1 MKKIALFAC
10 VLAALSIAWQD
21 ADAQTRRATNR
32 RTNDNRQAVL
42 TESNVEPAVADTPVV
57 ALSADTLPLPQM
69 LPSRRP
75 NTTLVGVDVM
85 EKTPLPYDQLRVD
98 DAVYKQVLWR
108 EIVVDEKMNLP
119 FKYDGQDDYGSQRLF
134 NILLRAISNGDVTA
148 FSNVNDRFTTPI
160 TTGEISTMLSGQ
172 AYSIS
177 IVDFERDPDGSLG
190 IMKDTLIRD
199 EFNENSITAYR
210 LKEEVIFDRETSRL
224 HFRTLGIAPVKVV
237 TNDDGTVRGGITL
250 FWLYYPDLRPIL
262 AKYEAYNPRNM
273 ALRMTWE
280 EIFEA
285 RYYTSYIYKSTINNP
300 SDMPLSALVRDPL
313 HRLLEGENIKNTIF
327 DWEQNQWSY

>member
-1 MKKIALFAC
+1 MKKLALLTCAFATF
-10 VLAALSIAWQD
+10 VLVWQD
-21 ADAQTRRATNR
+21 ADAQRASSR
-32 RTNDNRQAVL
+32 RTNTGRTNTVAA
-42 TESNVEPAVADTPVV
+42 TAPAPAVVDTPVV
-57 ALSADTLPLPQM
+57 QVNADTLPLPGM

-75 NTTLVGVDVM
+75 GTTVVGVDVM
-85 EKTPLPYDQLRVD
+85 EKTPLPYDQIRLD
-98 DAVYKQVLWR
+98 DVVYKQVLWR

-134 NILLRAISNGDVTA
+134 NILLRAIGNGDVTA

-172 AYSIS
+172 AYTIQ
-177 IVDFERDPDGSLG
+177 IVDYDRDPDGSLG
-190 IMKDTLIRD
+190 YMKDTVIRD
-199 EFNENSITAYR
+199 EFDENTIVAYR
-210 LKEEVIFDRETSRL
+210 LKEEVIFDRETSRM
-224 HFRTLGIAPVKVV
+224 HFRTIGIAPVKVV
-237 TNDDGTVRGGITL
+237 RNDDGSIRGGITL

-262 AKYEAYNPRNM
+262 ARHEAYNARNM

-285 RYYTSYIYKSTINNP
+285 RYYTSYIYKSTLNNP
-300 SDMPLSALVRDPL
+300 RDLPLAGLIQDPL
-313 HRLLEGENIKNTIF
+313 HRLLEGDNIKTTIF